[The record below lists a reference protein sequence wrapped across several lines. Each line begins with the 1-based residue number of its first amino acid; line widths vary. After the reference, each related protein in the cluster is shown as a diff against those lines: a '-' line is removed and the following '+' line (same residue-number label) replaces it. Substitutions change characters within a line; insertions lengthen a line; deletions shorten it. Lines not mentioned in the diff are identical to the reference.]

1 MRIVD
6 RIAKKVLVYVTD
18 LCYAI
23 CSKVDNREGGKMRRK
38 LERLA
43 QEILVD
49 NDMLSQLPVNLL
61 EIAHSNNIEV
71 YYTELPDDVSGA
83 IKYDKEQ
90 NKFKIIIKASLPRVR
105 QRFTLA
111 HELAHYFL
119 EKELL
124 QNSELH
130 IDTLYRKDSESETN
144 IDYLAGALLMD
155 KDLLQDL
162 YEINPSIYELAKVF
176 VVSESALRVR
186 LSVLGII

>member
-6 RIAKKVLVYVTD
+6 RIAKKMLVYVTD

-71 YYTELPDDVSGA
+71 YY
-83 IKYDKEQ
+83 
-90 NKFKIIIKASLPRVR
+90 F
-105 QRFTLA
+105 
-111 HELAHYFL
+111 
-119 EKELL
+119 
-124 QNSELH
+124 
-130 IDTLYRKDSESETN
+130 
-144 IDYLAGALLMD
+144 M
-155 KDLLQDL
+155 
-162 YEINPSIYELAKVF
+162 
-176 VVSESALRVR
+176 
-186 LSVLGII
+186 